1 MAQQPRQQRIGFYG
15 KFTPTALD
23 TSEADKMR
31 ALAGLG
37 ETIADTSLSIAKPMV
52 EGERAKQGAQAAEG
66 ADRDPVTGKV
76 LEVPEMDAW
85 KIGGSQFN
93 AAAQQK
99 ANKIDTAAANSY
111 KTGIMEDINAG
122 IFQAAQDNPSNV
134 TDYLADTKALFD
146 GMKAA
151 IPEEFAQDLEI
162 YFNTQNR
169 QQSKAVVSA
178 QQKIIL
184 DEESADWILQKSM
197 HEKSV
202 LNLIADGENEQANLL
217 QQEFMNK
224 TVPGFIASGAAS
236 KEDVVNYNLKL
247 EFDSKVAQVNG
258 GAQKIID
265 DETLTV
271 AQKKLKAEQY
281 VNAFDDVDLPMFT
294 PEEKTTAREELVS
307 LFEDAEKSRIAE
319 LKEARIVDLE
329 TQYANLT
336 EYDDNILNSTVLST
350 EEKKATINKLRY
362 ENKIPEEDAKLRI
375 SYLNSVEKLNA
386 NTRPD
391 IYDELIQQ
399 AYDVLQIQEP
409 EEQLEG
415 FKQIENEML
424 TAQIAG
430 VIEFKV
436 AQKWRL
442 QFRNLVQSSRAR
454 SSFEM
459 FENLTPARN
468 AIKQYLPISQRGAG
482 MRYLWD
488 NAEPRIEEENA
499 ERKKKGYAPLGGK
512 ALQQIY
518 DEEAKNAVDDIRN
531 RMATRAQNLVGT
543 SSPPPVA
550 PVVITSQSQYD
561 ALPVGTAFTLYGVFG
576 TKK

>member
-1 MAQQPRQQRIGFYG
+1 
-15 KFTPTALD
+15 
-23 TSEADKMR
+23 
-31 ALAGLG
+31 
-37 ETIADTSLSIAKPMV
+37 
-52 EGERAKQGAQAAEG
+52 
-66 ADRDPVTGKV
+66 
-76 LEVPEMDAW
+76 
-85 KIGGSQFN
+85 
-93 AAAQQK
+93 
-99 ANKIDTAAANSY
+99 
-111 KTGIMEDINAG
+111 MEDINAG

-442 QFRNLVQSSRAR
+442 QFR
-454 SSFEM
+454 
-459 FENLTPARN
+459 T
-468 AIKQYLPISQRGAG
+468 
-482 MRYLWD
+482 
-488 NAEPRIEEENA
+488 
-499 ERKKKGYAPLGGK
+499 
-512 ALQQIY
+512 
-518 DEEAKNAVDDIRN
+518 
-531 RMATRAQNLVGT
+531 
-543 SSPPPVA
+543 
-550 PVVITSQSQYD
+550 
-561 ALPVGTAFTLYGVFG
+561 
-576 TKK
+576 